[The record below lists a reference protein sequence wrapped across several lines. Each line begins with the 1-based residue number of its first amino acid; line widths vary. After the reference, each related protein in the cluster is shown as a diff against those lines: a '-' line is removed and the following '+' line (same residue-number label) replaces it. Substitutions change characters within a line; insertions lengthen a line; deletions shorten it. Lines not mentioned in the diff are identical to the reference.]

1 MTEKLQS
8 YGEFWPHYLREHGKP
23 ATRTLHFLGTGAA
36 LALLVLAL
44 VTGSFWLILVALVS
58 GYGPAWVGH
67 FFIEK
72 NRPATFTYPLWSLVS
87 DFRMFWCW
95 ITGRLRQ
102 ELDKAGVG

>member
-8 YGEFWPHYLREHGKP
+8 YSEFWPYYLREHGKP

-36 LALLVLAL
+36 LVLLLL
-44 VTGSFWLILVALVS
+44 GILTGSLWLILVALVA
-58 GYGPAWVGH
+58 GYGPAWIGH

-72 NRPATFTYPLWSLVS
+72 NRPATFTYPLWSLIS

-95 ITGRLRQ
+95 ITGKLDE
-102 ELDKAGVG
+102 ELDKAGVS